1 MELVPSILGIILLVI
16 GFALQLASSQ
26 VTQFATLFTPAMYA
40 INVPLLVSGI
50 AVLAAGIVALVVGY
64 RMKEKLISTKHKVE
78 LIGIAI
84 MEIGVALGIY
94 SSQIIPR
101 TSVIELGIVV
111 FFAGICTLI
120 VGVTMEEK
128 KKETKLIEHVPA

>member
-1 MELVPSILGIILLVI
+1 MELVPSILGFILLLI
-16 GFALQLASSQ
+16 GFALQLASIQ
-26 VTQFATLFTPAMYA
+26 VTQDATLFTPTMYA

-84 MEIGVALGIY
+84 MEISVALGIY
-94 SSQIIPR
+94 SSQITTR
-101 TSVIELGIVV
+101 LSLIELGIVV
-111 FFAGICTLI
+111 FFAGMCTLI

-128 KKETKLIEHVPA
+128 KKESKQSEHIPA